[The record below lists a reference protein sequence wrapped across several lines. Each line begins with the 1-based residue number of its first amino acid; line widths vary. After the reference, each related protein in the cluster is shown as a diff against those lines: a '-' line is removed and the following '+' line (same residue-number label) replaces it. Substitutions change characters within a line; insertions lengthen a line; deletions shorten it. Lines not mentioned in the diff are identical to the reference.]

1 MTRKEL
7 LEIIRKAEGEQAVEL
22 DLSMCGITEL
32 PEEIGHLKNLKELN
46 LSHNKLKELPKE
58 IVQFKNLIKLYLRY
72 NQLDR
77 LPEEIVQLKNL
88 TILVLSH
95 NRLNEL
101 AEEVTQLKNLSIL
114 DLSSNQLSE
123 LPEKIAELKNLSM
136 LDLSSNQLSELPE
149 KIAQLKNLTTLNL
162 NFNQLNTLPEE
173 IGQLANL
180 SQLYSSFNKLSELP
194 KEIVQLKNLIEL
206 DLSSN
211 QLSKFPKEIV
221 QLKNLTQL
229 HLMDN
234 QLNELPKEIAQ
245 LKNLTTLY
253 LMDNNLKLPK
263 EIAQLKN
270 LTTLYLSNNKL
281 AKLPEGIT
289 DLRNL
294 SILNLSF
301 NQLSELP
308 KEIAQLK
315 NLTQLYLMDNRLSKL
330 PKEFLYLKKLEHLDI
345 DENPLIFPP
354 IEVVSQGLPAIMD
367 YLKKSDKDIGQTLY
381 ETKLLIVGQGGV
393 GKTCLI
399 KRLISDEYPGEQ
411 ATTEGIDI
419 QKWEITAPD
428 RAKTRM
434 TLNVWDF
441 GGQEIYHATHQ
452 FFLTQRSLYIFAWDA
467 RQEEEYGRIDY
478 WLNTVETFA
487 ADSPILIIMN
497 KSDERTKDLNLKDLR
512 QRFPQ
517 IVASGKVSA
526 KKGTG
531 IRSLRQFIAKQAR
544 KLPLMGTLW
553 PSSWLAVRRALEKT
567 PRFHV
572 PYQTY
577 LQVCEKAGIKEKE
590 AGTLSRYLHD
600 LGIIL
605 HFQDD
610 ILLKDTII
618 IRPEWGTDA
627 VYKVLDAKPVRE
639 RNGVL
644 YDTDLPEIWS
654 DRKLYPPDRYAV
666 ILRLMANFELAF
678 PFGDG
683 NGHIVAEL
691 LSPKDVEYDWKPPDP
706 LQFEY
711 HYEFLPAGIITRLI
725 VRMHEFLIRHEGRH
739 LCWREGAY
747 FEYEG
752 SQAVVRINPYTRIAV
767 IQIQG
772 PAKREFLAIIR
783 SHFAAI
789 HKTIRKIRF
798 RERIPC
804 ICAPECGHR
813 FDYNVLLKCEK
824 KNKRTVMCEKTIEDV
839 SVERL
844 LDGIE
849 RAEIRRRKT
858 GEENPSFR
866 SVPPPIPESPPHIED
881 GKRLAAIMFTD
892 IVGFS
897 KKVEKNEEK
906 TLKLLFETHFKT
918 MRSIIRKHHG
928 TEIKTIGDAFMVMF
942 PSAGDAVKCAVE
954 IQESHNKEILTP
966 RIGIHIGDLIFKDGD
981 AFGDS
986 VNIAARIEPLADPGG
1001 ICISED
1007 VFSIV
1012 KKRMALEMT
1021 KLENVVMKNINDP
1034 PAVYKVI
1041 LESEV
1046 DNVVYL
1052 SRKK

>member
-1 MTRKEL
+1 M
-7 LEIIRKAEGEQAVEL
+7 EI
-22 DLSMCGITEL
+22 
-32 PEEIGHLKNLKELN
+32 
-46 LSHNKLKELPKE
+46 
-58 IVQFKNLIKLYLRY
+58 
-72 NQLDR
+72 
-77 LPEEIVQLKNL
+77 
-88 TILVLSH
+88 
-95 NRLNEL
+95 
-101 AEEVTQLKNLSIL
+101 
-114 DLSSNQLSE
+114 
-123 LPEKIAELKNLSM
+123 
-136 LDLSSNQLSELPE
+136 
-149 KIAQLKNLTTLNL
+149 
-162 NFNQLNTLPEE
+162 
-173 IGQLANL
+173 
-180 SQLYSSFNKLSELP
+180 
-194 KEIVQLKNLIEL
+194 
-206 DLSSN
+206 
-211 QLSKFPKEIV
+211 
-221 QLKNLTQL
+221 
-229 HLMDN
+229 
-234 QLNELPKEIAQ
+234 
-245 LKNLTTLY
+245 
-253 LMDNNLKLPK
+253 
-263 EIAQLKN
+263 
-270 LTTLYLSNNKL
+270 
-281 AKLPEGIT
+281 
-289 DLRNL
+289 
-294 SILNLSF
+294 
-301 NQLSELP
+301 
-308 KEIAQLK
+308 
-315 NLTQLYLMDNRLSKL
+315 
-330 PKEFLYLKKLEHLDI
+330 
-345 DENPLIFPP
+345 
-354 IEVVSQGLPAIMD
+354 VSQGLPAIMD
-367 YLKKSDKDIGQTLY
+367 YLRKSDKDGGKTLY
-381 ETKLLIVGQGGV
+381 EAKLLIVGQGGV
-393 GKTCLI
+393 GKTCLM

-419 QKWEITAPD
+419 QKWKLSDPD
-428 RAKTRM
+428 KAQTM

-452 FFLTQRSLYIFAWDA
+452 FFLTQRSLYIFVWDA

-544 KLPLMGTLW
+544 KLQLMGTLW

-572 PYQTY
+572 PYRTY
-577 LQVCEKAGIKEKE
+577 MQVCEKAGIEEKE

-610 ILLKDTII
+610 ILLRDTII

-644 YDTDLPEIWS
+644 CDSDLPEIWS
-654 DRKLYPPDRYAV
+654 DRTLYPPDRYAV

-683 NGHIVAEL
+683 SGHIVAEL
-691 LSPKDVEYDWKPPDP
+691 LSPKDVEYDWNPPDP

-789 HKTIRKIRF
+789 HKTIKKIRF
-798 RERIPC
+798 REKIPC
-804 ICAPECGHR
+804 ICSPECEHR
-813 FDYNVLLKCEK
+813 FDYNVLLKYEE
-824 KNKRTVMCEKTIEDV
+824 KNKNAVVCDGSIEDV
-839 SVERL
+839 SVGKL
-844 LDGIE
+844 LNGIE
-849 RAEIRRRKT
+849 KAEVRRKRKD
-858 GEENPSFR
+858 EVSLSRPS
-866 SVPPPIPESPPHIED
+866 PATLPESRPRIED
-881 GKRLAAIMFTD
+881 GRRLAAIMFTD

-897 KKVEKNEEK
+897 KKVEKDEEK
-906 TLKLLFETHFKT
+906 TLEMLFENHFST
-918 MRSIIRKHHG
+918 VRSVIGKHRG

-942 PSAGDAVKCAVE
+942 QSAADAVRCALD
-954 IQESHNKEILTP
+954 IQQAHLETREYLIP
-966 RIGIHIGDLIFKDGD
+966 RIGIHIGDLIFRDGD
-981 AFGDS
+981 AFGDG

-1007 VFSIV
+1007 VFNIV
-1012 KKRMALEMT
+1012 KKKMALEVT
-1021 KLENVVMKNINDP
+1021 RLEGVTLKNISDP
-1034 PAVYKVI
+1034 PVIYKV
-1041 LESEV
+1041 LPEKAVS
-1046 DNVVYL
+1046 DNVIYF
-1052 SRKK
+1052 SKRR

>member
-1 MTRKEL
+1 
-7 LEIIRKAEGEQAVEL
+7 
-22 DLSMCGITEL
+22 
-32 PEEIGHLKNLKELN
+32 
-46 LSHNKLKELPKE
+46 
-58 IVQFKNLIKLYLRY
+58 
-72 NQLDR
+72 
-77 LPEEIVQLKNL
+77 
-88 TILVLSH
+88 
-95 NRLNEL
+95 
-101 AEEVTQLKNLSIL
+101 
-114 DLSSNQLSE
+114 
-123 LPEKIAELKNLSM
+123 
-136 LDLSSNQLSELPE
+136 
-149 KIAQLKNLTTLNL
+149 
-162 NFNQLNTLPEE
+162 
-173 IGQLANL
+173 
-180 SQLYSSFNKLSELP
+180 
-194 KEIVQLKNLIEL
+194 
-206 DLSSN
+206 
-211 QLSKFPKEIV
+211 
-221 QLKNLTQL
+221 
-229 HLMDN
+229 
-234 QLNELPKEIAQ
+234 
-245 LKNLTTLY
+245 
-253 LMDNNLKLPK
+253 
-263 EIAQLKN
+263 
-270 LTTLYLSNNKL
+270 
-281 AKLPEGIT
+281 
-289 DLRNL
+289 
-294 SILNLSF
+294 
-301 NQLSELP
+301 
-308 KEIAQLK
+308 
-315 NLTQLYLMDNRLSKL
+315 
-330 PKEFLYLKKLEHLDI
+330 
-345 DENPLIFPP
+345 
-354 IEVVSQGLPAIMD
+354 
-367 YLKKSDKDIGQTLY
+367 
-381 ETKLLIVGQGGV
+381 
-393 GKTCLI
+393 
-399 KRLISDEYPGEQ
+399 
-411 ATTEGIDI
+411 
-419 QKWEITAPD
+419 
-428 RAKTRM
+428 M

-452 FFLTQRSLYIFAWDA
+452 FFLTQRSLYIFVWDA
-467 RQEEEYGRIDY
+467 RQEEEHGRIDY

-567 PRFHV
+567 PKFHV
-572 PYQTY
+572 PYRTY
-577 LQVCEKAGIKEKE
+577 MQVCEKAGIEEKE

-610 ILLKDTII
+610 ILLRDTII

-644 YDTDLPEIWS
+644 YDSDLPEIWS
-654 DRKLYPPDRYAV
+654 DRNLYPPDRYLV

-691 LSPKDVEYDWKPPDP
+691 LSPKDVEYDWNPPDP

-752 SQAVVRINPYTRIAV
+752 SQAMVRINPYTRIAI

-789 HKTIRKIRF
+789 HKTIKKIRF

-804 ICAPECGHR
+804 ICSPDCEHR

-839 SVERL
+839 SVGRL

-858 GEENPSFR
+858 GEENPSFP
-866 SVPPPIPESPPHIED
+866 SVQSPIPESPPHIED

-906 TLKLLFETHFKT
+906 TLTLLFKSHFKT
-918 MRSIIRKHHG
+918 MRSVIRKHHG

-954 IQESHNKEILTP
+954 IQESHNEEILTP

-1012 KKRMALEMT
+1012 KKRTTLKVT

-1041 LESEV
+1041 LESEA

-1052 SRKK
+1052 SREH